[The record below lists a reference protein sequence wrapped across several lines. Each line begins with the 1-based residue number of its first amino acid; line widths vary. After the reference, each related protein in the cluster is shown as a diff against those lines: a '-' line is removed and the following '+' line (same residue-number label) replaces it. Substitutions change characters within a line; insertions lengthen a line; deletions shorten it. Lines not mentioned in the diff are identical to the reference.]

1 MPTLLHWLGIEKP
14 RQCDGHS
21 LLGFVAGQSPAR
33 WRDAAHWEFDFRDTD
48 AEKALGLDMEQCSLN
63 VLRDTNGKYVHFAA
77 LPPLLFDYA
86 QDSGELVDVSG
97 SQHHQRMRND
107 YAHRLLSWRMQH
119 TDKTLS
125 HIRVR
130 REGMEVRA

>member
-1 MPTLLHWLGIEKP
+1 MSEGRTQRRLVAIVATDV
-14 RQCDGHS
+14 DG
-21 LLGFVAGQSPAR
+21 
-33 WRDAAHWEFDFRDTD
+33 
-48 AEKALGLDMEQCSLN
+48 
-63 VLRDTNGKYVHFAA
+63 
-77 LPPLLFDYA
+77 
-86 QDSGELVDVSG
+86 
-97 SQHHQRMRND
+97 